1 MLALLASH
9 TVNDLP
15 HRDAPI
21 TCTTSESF
29 EAAFS
34 KLLHAGVL
42 AAPLLDEA
50 TNKYIGFLDT
60 RDLVSIALVVFDKS
74 NKYGATGGAG
84 GDELLKQIWEHATH
98 AKSGL
103 TTQYLASRNPFV
115 AVEKGSSL
123 LALVKLLLSLRG
135 TRVRRVAV
143 LDPASGKVVNV
154 VSQMAL
160 VQFVAKQLNVVDE
173 NLDHVHLPELK
184 QTIAATGCASRPA
197 ITIDETATAY
207 DAFQKLVATAVGGL
221 AVVDAHGHVTGN
233 LSARDIKN
241 FVKHPRAS
249 LLRMPVRQ
257 FIAELRNEA
266 IDIRVPLFA
275 VTDATLVRRAV
286 LLFAGSRVH
295 RLYIVDNELAPR
307 AVGVFALSDVIKALF
322 AGAIAEMAPVE

>member
-15 HRDAPI
+15 RRAEPI
-21 TCTTSESF
+21 TCSTNESF
-29 EAAFS
+29 EAAFT

-42 AAPLLDEA
+42 AAPLFDEGA
-50 TNKYIGFLDT
+50 HKYVGFLDT

-74 NKYGATGGAG
+74 KG
-84 GDELLKQIWEHATH
+84 GDELLKAIWEHATH

-115 AVEKGSSL
+115 AVESGSSL

-143 LDPASGKVVNV
+143 VDPASGKVVNV

-160 VQFVAKQLNVVDE
+160 VQFVAAQLNIVDE
-173 NLDHVHLPELK
+173 ALDKIPLPELK
-184 QTIAATGCASRPA
+184 HTVAATGCASRPA
-197 ITIDETATAY
+197 ITVDENATAY
-207 DAFQKLVATAVGGL
+207 DAFQKLVASAVGGL
-221 AVVDAHGHVTGN
+221 AVVNAHGHITGN

-257 FIAELRNEA
+257 FLAELRNEA
-266 IDIRVPLFA
+266 IDIRVPVFS
-275 VTDATLVRRAV
+275 VTDATTVRRAV

-295 RLYIVDNELAPR
+295 RLYIVDNEQSLHP
-307 AVGVFALSDVIKALF
+307 VGVFALSDALKALF
-322 AGAIAEMAPVE
+322 AGAVAEMAPVD